1 MSSPLITRM
10 QPFGTTIFAEMSALA
25 NRTGA
30 INLGQGFPDTDG
42 PQEMLDAAKAAID
55 GGRNQ
60 YPPGAGVP
68 ELLEAITAHQERFYG
83 IRLDPAS
90 QVLVTCGATEAIAS
104 VVLALCEP
112 GDEVVTFEPYYDS
125 YAATIALAGATR
137 RTSVLRFPEF
147 AVDEAS
153 LRAAFSAR
161 TRLVLLNTPHNPTGK
176 VFTRDELE
184 LVASLARE
192 HDAWVVTD
200 EVYEH
205 LLFDGARHIPVA
217 TLPDMADRTITISSA
232 GKTFSATG
240 WKVGWLSGPE
250 EAVTAARTV
259 KQFLTFVASG
269 PFQPAAAVA
278 LGLGNDFYEG
288 LQSSMQQKRDQ
299 LCTALEGLGLQ
310 VSRPQG
316 TYFVIA
322 DAAPLGAVDGLE
334 FARRLPEIAGVVG
347 VPVSVFHDDADAAR
361 TLIRF
366 AFCKKDEVLH
376 EASRRLAAAGTHVG

>member
-25 NRTGA
+25 GRTGA

-68 ELLEAITAHQERFYG
+68 ELLEAIAAHQERFYG

-112 GDEVVTFEPYYDS
+112 GDQVVTFEPYYDS

-137 RTSVLRFPEF
+137 RTSVLRFPDF

-217 TLPDMADRTITISSA
+217 TLPDMAGRTITISSA

-240 WKVGWLSGPE
+240 WKVGWLTGPQ
-250 EAVTAARTV
+250 EAVAAARTV

-278 LGLGNDFYEG
+278 LGLDDAFYEG
-288 LQSSMQQKRDQ
+288 LQSSMQRKRDL
-299 LCTALEGLGLQ
+299 LCTALQGLGLQ

-316 TYFVIA
+316 TYFVVA

-366 AFCKKDEVLH
+366 AFCKKDEVLQ
-376 EASRRLAAAGTHVG
+376 EASRRLAAAGTHAG

>member
-1 MSSPLITRM
+1 MGSPLISRM

-25 NRTGA
+25 TSTGS

-42 PQEMLDAAKAAID
+42 PQAMLDAAREAIAS
-55 GGRNQ
+55 GRNQ
-60 YPPGAGVP
+60 YPPGPGVP
-68 ELLEAITAHQERFYG
+68 ELLAAVAAHQERFYG

-90 QVLVTCGATEAIAS
+90 QVLVTAGATEAIAS

-137 RTSVLRFPEF
+137 RTSVLRFPDF
-147 AVDEAS
+147 AVDEES
-153 LRAAFSAR
+153 LRAAFSER

-176 VFTRDELE
+176 VFSRAELE

-205 LLFDGARHIPVA
+205 LLFDGAEHIPVA
-217 TLPDMADRTITISSA
+217 TLPGMAERTITISSA

-240 WKVGWLSGPE
+240 WKVGWLSGPA
-250 EAVTAARTV
+250 EAVAAARTV
-259 KQFLTFVASG
+259 KQFLTYVASG
-269 PFQPAAAVA
+269 PFQPAVALA
-278 LGLGNDFYEG
+278 LGLGDEVYAG
-288 LQSSMQQKRDQ
+288 LAGSLERKRDL
-299 LCTALEGLGLQ
+299 LCSGLEDLGLQ

-322 DAAPLGAVDGLE
+322 DAAPLGATDGLE
-334 FARRLPEIAGVVG
+334 FARRLPELAGVVG
-347 VPVSVFHDDADAAR
+347 VPVSVFHDDVDAAR

-366 AFCKKDEVLH
+366 AFCKKDEVLL
-376 EASRRLAAAGTHVG
+376 EAGRRLASARP